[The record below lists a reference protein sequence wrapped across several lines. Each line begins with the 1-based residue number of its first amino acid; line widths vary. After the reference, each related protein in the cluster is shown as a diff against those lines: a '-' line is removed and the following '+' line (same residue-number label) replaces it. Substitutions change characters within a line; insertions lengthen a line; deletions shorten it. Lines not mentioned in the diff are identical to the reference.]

1 VRAEAVSELSRAA
14 RLKAGFFRPA
24 FTTLMVDA
32 LAHSA
37 AIRAAMADLIAGAQ
51 TYRSLKWRLLR
62 TFELGFARALYASA
76 WTRTA

>member
-1 VRAEAVSELSRAA
+1 
-14 RLKAGFFRPA
+14 
-24 FTTLMVDA
+24 MVDA

-37 AIRAAMADLIAGAQ
+37 AIRAAMADLIAGTQ
-51 TYRSLKWRLLR
+51 TYRTLKWRLLR